1 RKSSRGETYRRGR
14 TGKIRHQ
21 LLKRCGCALSDKRV
35 GIRISIPR
43 LGHVTIGGD
52 ESVRNY
58 ESSTRDTRALN
69 RLLIRKS
76 DFVYAEDIAD
86 RVAIPVQHERRH
98 RLLLLELFD
107 LASQAADFLPQSGRI
122 RDDK

>member
-1 RKSSRGETYRRGR
+1 M
-14 TGKIRHQ
+14 
-21 LLKRCGCALSDKRV
+21 
-35 GIRISIPR
+35 
-43 LGHVTIGGD
+43 TIGGD

-58 ESSTRDTRALN
+58 ESSTRDTRAVN